1 MIDKIKKKFNNQQ
14 TRQVVVD
21 LDKFSYDSPERISNL
36 KDFQEKYKYS
46 IIPVSYY
53 EPVPDLRKI
62 DLNDNSESEILPDLE
77 IKYDFSFIEKNLNRI
92 LNDKII
98 PGWLEDNP
106 MFPVLDMAAYASIIE
121 KYKPKNIIEIGA
133 GYSTNFS
140 SLFTE
145 LLTLDTGIT
154 AIEPF
159 PQKNLLTL
167 SSDNKINLKK
177 KRVQDLDE
185 KELNQI
191 SELKENDILFI
202 DTSHISN
209 MGSDT
214 NYIFLK
220 ILPMIKSGVIV
231 HIHDIYLPYDYS
243 SLVYY
248 QRGTFYNEQYL
259 LASILANSNSYSC
272 LYSSNKVYIKNY
284 SHLPKGQD
292 NWVKPDKMRGGGSF
306 WMQKN

>member
-1 MIDKIKKKFNNQQ
+1 MIDKIKKKFKNQQ

-21 LDKFSYDSPERISNL
+21 LDKFSYDSPERVSNL
-36 KDFQEKYKYS
+36 KDFQEEYKFS
-46 IIPVSYY
+46 ILPVSYY
-53 EPVPDLRKI
+53 EPVPDLRNI
-62 DLNDNSESEILPDLE
+62 DLKDNSDSEILPDLD

-98 PGWLEDNP
+98 PAWLEGNP

-121 KYKPKNIIEIGA
+121 TYKPKNIIEIGA

-140 SLFTE
+140 RLYTD
-145 LLTLDTGIT
+145 LLKLDTNIT

-159 PQKNLLTL
+159 PQQNLMTL
-167 SSDNKINLKK
+167 SNENKINLKK

-243 SLVYY
+243 GLVYY

-259 LASILANSNSYSC
+259 LASILANSNSYTS
-272 LYSSNKVYIKNY
+272 LYSSHKVYLKKY
-284 SHLPKGQD
+284 SHLPKAPD
-292 NWVKPDKMRGGGSF
+292 NWVNPDKMRGGGSF